1 MKKRAMKT
9 RAMRRR
15 EFVTGLGA
23 GAVAAGVAGCAPQS
37 GSVECDGAGSQERL
51 NWKMVTTW
59 PSNLPGLGTSATYL
73 ANKITALSGG
83 RLTVKVYAAG
93 ELVPAFEIFDAV
105 SQGTAELGHGAAYYW
120 TGKSEAAQF
129 FAAVPFGM
137 NSAEMNGWLYYGGGL
152 ELWREVYAPFNLVPF
167 PAGNTSVQTGGWFN
181 REINTV
187 EDLSGLKM
195 RIPGLGGKV
204 LRRAGGLPVSLPG
217 GEIFT
222 ALQTGS
228 IDATEWVGP
237 ANDLALGFHKAA
249 RYYYYPGWHEPGP
262 TLECMVNKEACEALP
277 DDLQEIVATAAE
289 STNNQMPAD
298 YMALNAR
305 ALDDLVTEHNVELR
319 QFPREVMDRMR
330 ELSKEAIDELVAS
343 DEMVARVYAS
353 YSDFLSKARRW
364 SDISDYA
371 YYVARDSG

>member
-1 MKKRAMKT
+1 MKRRSKKARAIK
-9 RAMRRR
+9 RR

-23 GAVAAGVAGCAPQS
+23 GAVAAGVAGCAPQG
-37 GSVECDGAGSQERL
+37 GSVECEGAGSGERL

-59 PSNLPGLGTSATYL
+59 PANLPGLGTSATYL
-73 ANKITALSGG
+73 ADKITKLSGG

-105 SQGTAELGHGAAYYW
+105 SQGTAELGHGAGYYW

-129 FAAVPFGM
+129 FTAVPFGM

-152 ELWREVYAPFNLVPF
+152 DLWREVYAPFNLVPF

-187 EDLSGLKM
+187 EDLRGLKM

-249 RYYYYPGWHEPGP
+249 RYYYNPGWHEPGP
-262 TLECMVNKEACEALP
+262 VLECMVNKDAFEALP

-289 STNNQMPAD
+289 ATNNQMPAD

-305 ALDDLVTEHNVELR
+305 ALESLVNEHNVELR
-319 QFPREVMDRMR
+319 RFPSEVMDRLR
-330 ELSKEAIDELVAS
+330 ELSQEVIDELVAS
-343 DEMVARVYAS
+343 DEMVARVYSS
-353 YSDFLSKARRW
+353 YSEFQERAAKW
-364 SDISDYA
+364 SAISDYA
-371 YYVARDSG
+371 YYVARDSA